1 MVNNIPMNKKWLCEI
16 HAINNITNELQTF
29 ISEEYI
35 EAKTL
40 QEAKEI
46 ATKDFPYLN
55 PVEELM
61 ELEMFTIDINNAEAE
76 IYFLEVCE
84 DYITYN

>member
-1 MVNNIPMNKKWLCEI
+1 MNKKWLCEI
-16 HAINNITNELQTF
+16 TAINNITNELQTF

-40 QEAKEI
+40 QEAKDI

-55 PVEELM
+55 PVEELL
-61 ELEMFTIDINNAEAE
+61 ELEMFILDINNAEAE
-76 IYFLEVCE
+76 IYFFEVSE
-84 DYITYN
+84 NFITNN